1 MNFNIG
7 DTVICVNNK
16 FLETD
21 RDLLQYPKVNNTYT
35 VRGVY
40 PDGEAIYLVGIQ
52 NLNVP
57 GTNEEPCFLN
67 WRFIK
72 TQELSKE
79 YIEEFDGTDE
89 ENQIAF
95 SKVMN
100 RGDDT
105 IN

>member
-1 MNFNIG
+1 MNFKIG
-7 DTVICVNNK
+7 DKVICVNNK

-21 RDLLQYPKVNNTYT
+21 RDLLQYPKVNNIYI

-40 PDGEAIYLVGIQ
+40 PDGEAIYLVGIH

-79 YIEEFDGTDE
+79 GE
-89 ENQIAF
+89 A
-95 SKVMN
+95 
-100 RGDDT
+100 
-105 IN
+105 INNKQNKARLKIKSNAR